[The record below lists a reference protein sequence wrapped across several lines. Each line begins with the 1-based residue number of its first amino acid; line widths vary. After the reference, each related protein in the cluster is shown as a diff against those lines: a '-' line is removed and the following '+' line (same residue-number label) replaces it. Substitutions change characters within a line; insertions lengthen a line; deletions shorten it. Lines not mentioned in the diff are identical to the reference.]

1 MVFLSVDEMLGS
13 EDHRE
18 PVTVIYQTAED
29 GLTDDLGV
37 RKEILQ
43 MLGGWSTSKVL
54 DEVYIR
60 TPQSKLVEGM
70 KVFDDYMNALVA
82 GCKAEQQTSENHT
95 ETQNHTNDVM
105 KTT

>member
-1 MVFLSVDEMLGS
+1 MLKKNGIKMTFH
-13 EDHRE
+13 ELRA
-18 PVTVIYQTAED
+18 QFATAMN
-29 GLTDDLGV
+29 DLGV

-70 KVFDDYMNALVA
+70 KVFDDYMNALVTQ
-82 GCKAEQQTSENHT
+82 CKAEKLASKNHT
-95 ETQNHTNDVM
+95 EAQNHTDHH
-105 KTT
+105 KE

>member
-1 MVFLSVDEMLGS
+1 MR
-13 EDHRE
+13 RE
-18 PVTVIYQTAED
+18 SGRSNGHELRAQFATAMN
-29 GLTDDLGV
+29 DLGV

-70 KVFDDYMNALVA
+70 KVFDDYMNALVTQ
-82 GCKAEQQTSENHT
+82 CKAEKLASENHT
-95 ETQNHTNDVM
+95 EAQNHTDHH
-105 KTT
+105 KE

>member
-1 MVFLSVDEMLGS
+1 MTFHEL
-13 EDHRE
+13 RA
-18 PVTVIYQTAED
+18 QFATAMN
-29 GLTDDLGV
+29 DLGV

-60 TPQSKLVEGM
+60 TPKSKLVEGM
-70 KVFDDYMNALVA
+70 KVFDDYMNALVTQ
-82 GCKAEQQTSENHT
+82 CKAEKLASENHT
-95 ETQNHTNDVM
+95 ETQNRTNDVM